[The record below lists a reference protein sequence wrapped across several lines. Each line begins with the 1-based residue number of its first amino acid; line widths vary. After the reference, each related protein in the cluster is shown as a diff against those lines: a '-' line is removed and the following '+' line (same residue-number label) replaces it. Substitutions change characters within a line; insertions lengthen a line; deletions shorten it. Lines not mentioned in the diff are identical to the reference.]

1 MSKKI
6 YIYEH
11 LEKITTNFHGDG
23 GVVVVTAGDPSEAW
37 RRRNERIAA
46 EYGSDDDDL
55 EPDYLDPGYIIQELP
70 KPDRV
75 IEVSA
80 DTQDAV
86 YVFANAGCC

>member
-37 RRRNERIAA
+37 LRRKIIKSEAA
-46 EYGSDDDDL
+46 R
-55 EPDYLDPGYIIQELP
+55 
-70 KPDRV
+70 RV
-75 IEVSA
+75 R
-80 DTQDAV
+80 
-86 YVFANAGCC
+86 